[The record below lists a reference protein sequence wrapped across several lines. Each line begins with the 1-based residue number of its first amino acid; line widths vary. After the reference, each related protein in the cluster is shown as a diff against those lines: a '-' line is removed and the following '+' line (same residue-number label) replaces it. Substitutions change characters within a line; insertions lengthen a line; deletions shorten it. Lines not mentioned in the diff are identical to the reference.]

1 MKTVNGHYLV
11 RSEKIEQ
18 KSSGIFVAMS
28 SDSAF
33 TKCEVIQEPR
43 DCTALELDPLL
54 GDTPRYIYAFK
65 EKLREVSLD
74 GENLYL
80 VKKEDIV
87 GFSFE

>member
-1 MKTVNGHYLV
+1 MKTVNGYYLV
-11 RSEKIEQ
+11 KSEKVEQ

-28 SDSAF
+28 NDSTF

-43 DCTALELDPLL
+43 DSTALELNPLL
-54 GDTPRYIYAFK
+54 GDTPKYIYAFK
-65 EKLREVSLD
+65 EKLKEVSLD
-74 GENLYL
+74 EESLYL